1 MTMRIGFAADHE
13 GFELKEKLVEAFRD
27 PAFEIVDFGA
37 LSLNLGD
44 DYPDFVIPL
53 ARAVA
58 RGDVA
63 RGIAVC
69 GSGVGASVV
78 ANKVPRVRAALI
90 THLFPAHQGVED
102 DDMNVICLGAR
113 IVGFDLAKDLVQTFL
128 SARFSEAPRHQRR
141 LAKVRALEEKGDTT

>member
-13 GFELKEKLVEAFRD
+13 GFELKEKLIKAFRD

-37 LSLNLGD
+37 LTLIPGD

-58 RGDVA
+58 QGEVQRGVA
-63 RGIAVC
+63 IC
-69 GSGVGASVV
+69 GSGVGASVA

-90 THLFPAHQGVED
+90 AHVFAARQGVED

-113 IVGFDLAKDLVQTFL
+113 LVGYDLARDLVRTFL
-128 SARFSEAPRHQRR
+128 GARFSEAPRHQRR
-141 LAKVRALEEKGDTT
+141 LAKIKALEGTKDLR

>member
-13 GFELKEKLVEAFRD
+13 GFELKEKLVDAFRN
-27 PAFEIVDFGA
+27 PGFEIVDFGA
-37 LSLNLGD
+37 LSLNPGD

-53 ARAVA
+53 ARSVA

-69 GSGVGASVV
+69 GSGVGASVA
-78 ANKVPRVRAALI
+78 ANKVPRVRAALV
-90 THLFPAHQGVED
+90 THLFAAHQGVED

-113 IVGFDLAKDLVQTFL
+113 IVGFDLARDLVQAFL
-128 SARFSEAPRHQRR
+128 AARFSEAPRHQRR
-141 LAKVRALEEKGDTT
+141 LAKVKALEEKGDMP